1 MSVKVLHDMQPE
13 LMPTIADGGHGSGHD
28 GGHGRGGG
36 GDGVDGG
43 QSKAHIHSLLQK
55 TGMWRASSLDCDY
68 RQGIPTG
75 FDTLDEKLAGQGW
88 PADAITEFLLP
99 RAGIGELR
107 LLMPALSHL
116 SKSESRWQVW
126 VSPPHIPYAPALVQA
141 GIRLDRQLIIK
152 PRSAEDTLWVL
163 SKALA
168 SGACSLVMSWAE
180 HIRPEHIRRLQVAC
194 RDGQCAGVL
203 FRSDQH
209 TQTHSPA
216 ELRIRLQTTD
226 RARGIHNPRNTHHTH
241 HTHHTHSTH
250 NSTHNSTHVSLHI
263 LKRRGGW
270 APPPFDVRLGDALRG
285 KSDELHQLTVDRSSD
300 YQLPVIDHL
309 NTGMELTL

>member
-1 MSVKVLHDMQPE
+1 M
-13 LMPTIADGGHGSGHD
+13 MPTIASG
-28 GGHGRGGG
+28 
-36 GDGVDGG
+36 GG
-43 QSKAHIHSLLQK
+43 QSKTHIDSLLQK

-75 FDTLDEKLAGQGW
+75 FDALDEKLAGKGW

-126 VSPPHIPYAPALVQA
+126 VSPPHIPYAPALFQA
-141 GIRLDRQLIIK
+141 GIRLDRQLIIH

-216 ELRIRLQTTD
+216 ELRIRMQATD
-226 RARGIHNPRNTHHTH
+226 R
-241 HTHHTHSTH
+241 TH
-250 NSTHNSTHVSLHI
+250 NGTHISLHI

-270 APPPFDVRLGDALRG
+270 APPPFDLRLGDALRG
-285 KSDELHQLTVDRSSD
+285 KPDELHQLTVDLSSD
-300 YQLPVIDHL
+300 YRLPATNHL